1 MGSAAF
7 HFGQWQGQPPKLKE
21 ATGAFYFLFGFSYL

>member
-7 HFGQWQGQPPKLKE
+7 HFRQWQGQPPKPKE
-21 ATGAFYFLFGFSYL
+21 ATGAFYDFLEVVYL